1 MDNATMRSA
10 AREDASSPPPGSG
23 SPMLYGDFAPGQ
35 DMGSAAYRL
44 DADAV
49 ARWRRLFPDDE
60 TGDLMPHGMIAVV
73 SMRAYGQVIPLRPPG
88 NIHAAQHF
96 ELLRLPRIGEELVTS
111 LACLSKEIWRDR
123 RRVTLATETRGSSG
137 PAFRGRMTVLWA
149 A

>member
-1 MDNATMRSA
+1 MDKATTRSA
-10 AREDASSPPPGSG
+10 AQEDASSPSPGRG
-23 SPMLYGDFAPGQ
+23 ATMLYGDFTPGLG
-35 DMGSAAYRL
+35 MGSAAYRL
-44 DADAV
+44 DAEAV

-60 TGDLMPHGMIAVV
+60 TGELMPHGMIAVV
-73 SMRAYGQVIPLRPPG
+73 SMRAYGEVIPLRPPG

-111 LACLSKEIWRDR
+111 VSCLSKEIRRGR
-123 RRVTLATETRGSSG
+123 RRVTVTTETRGSGG